1 MELNVPDHAQRV
13 TEVEVT
19 RLKQQVAQ
27 LEQRLIQVETFLNKA
42 FNTSTQQ
49 GIQYNQPNDRS
60 ETGMGAIVG
69 ADRTSFI

>member
-1 MELNVPDHAQRV
+1 MSCGSEAKVEQLQDRV
-13 TEVEVT
+13 S
-19 RLKQQVAQ
+19 Q
-27 LEQRLIQVETFLNKA
+27 LERRLGQVEAFLNKA

>member
-1 MELNVPDHAQRV
+1 MSCGSNEQVEQLRAQV
-13 TEVEVT
+13 T
-19 RLKQQVAQ
+19 Q
-27 LEQRLIQVETFLNKA
+27 LERRLAQVEAFLNKA

>member
-1 MELNVPDHAQRV
+1 MSCGSEEKVEQLQDRV
-13 TEVEVT
+13 S
-19 RLKQQVAQ
+19 Q
-27 LEQRLIQVETFLNKA
+27 LERRLAQVEAFLNKA